1 MQANHEKISELIH
14 KTYDQY
20 KIYNGNLEL
29 KLTGFGKI
37 LDSQKFFW
45 IRMPKCAN
53 TFVSHHVN
61 NMREIDYN
69 HDYLKINSSDYT
81 GFVILRDPMERWISG
96 AISFIKN
103 DNESRNFDYYDSI
116 NFLQDLLKY
125 KNYFT
130 STIIEYI
137 IEKLSRDYHGLPQA
151 WRLYPCNPNN
161 IDFFFINDKLGY
173 QLNHYFRSFDLVTTI
188 NNQKINVTADDLMMK
203 FLREF
208 IFDYANQK
216 YKEKI
221 MEILKPDYELISLVN
236 FYNK

>member
-1 MQANHEKISELIH
+1 MAL
-14 KTYDQY
+14 
-20 KIYNGNLEL
+20 
-29 KLTGFGKI
+29 
-37 LDSQKFFW
+37 
-45 IRMPKCAN
+45 
-53 TFVSHHVN
+53 
-61 NMREIDYN
+61 
-69 HDYLKINSSDYT
+69 
-81 GFVILRDPMERWISG
+81 
-96 AISFIKN
+96 
-103 DNESRNFDYYDSI
+103 

-151 WRLYPCNPNN
+151 WRLYPCNSNN